1 MLVSKRVAALC
12 LFLLLLHPSRTGSS
26 EATTKSVP
34 THDDPLG
41 NDDDD
46 VHTVDSSNHFRDL
59 TAEQHAHRVPLA
71 EPLDDDRRSLEEDD
85 GDDEVIAAASSLL
98 RKNNNDSTIQ
108 PQQPQPLEDII
119 KEGTTITATTT
130 TTKSKN
136 KSIFQ
141 KACSKAIGGGIPGAI
156 AGVIQVLSLMW
167 LRTVIN
173 YQYRYG
179 SSFLQ
184 AITTLYGMGGIP
196 RLYSGLK
203 FALIQAPLSR
213 FISTAANEGVAVLLS
228 DLHWGPGREV
238 VVAASVVGFFRMML
252 MPIDTCKTVMQIEGS
267 HGLSLLLDKV
277 RNNGRVDLLYSG
289 AVANAASAWIGHYPW
304 FYTYNLLSKNEALV
318 RLITWNTGRNALVG
332 FVSSI
337 VSDTVANFM
346 RVIKTTKQSL
356 GATTS
361 GGSKGNNLA
370 GGASYRETIGLILAV
385 DGWRGLFGRG
395 LKTRILGNA
404 LQSILFTVVWRG
416 LSERWSSEKNEE
428 GGGVGDDGDS
438 GVVDARLSL
447 ATTDN
452 SNHAE
457 NKEYESKG

>member
-1 MLVSKRVAALC
+1 
-12 LFLLLLHPSRTGSS
+12 
-26 EATTKSVP
+26 
-34 THDDPLG
+34 
-41 NDDDD
+41 
-46 VHTVDSSNHFRDL
+46 
-59 TAEQHAHRVPLA
+59 
-71 EPLDDDRRSLEEDD
+71 
-85 GDDEVIAAASSLL
+85 
-98 RKNNNDSTIQ
+98 
-108 PQQPQPLEDII
+108 
-119 KEGTTITATTT
+119 
-130 TTKSKN
+130 
-136 KSIFQ
+136 
-141 KACSKAIGGGIPGAI
+141 
-156 AGVIQVLSLMW
+156 
-167 LRTVIN
+167 
-173 YQYRYG
+173 
-179 SSFLQ
+179 
-184 AITTLYGMGGIP
+184 
-196 RLYSGLK
+196 
-203 FALIQAPLSR
+203 
-213 FISTAANEGVAVLLS
+213 
-228 DLHWGPGREV
+228 
-238 VVAASVVGFFRMML
+238 MML